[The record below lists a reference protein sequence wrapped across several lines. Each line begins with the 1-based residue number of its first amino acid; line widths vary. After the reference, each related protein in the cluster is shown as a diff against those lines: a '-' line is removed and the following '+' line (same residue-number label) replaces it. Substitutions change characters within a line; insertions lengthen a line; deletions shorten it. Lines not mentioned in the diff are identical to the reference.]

1 MNRTACLTL
10 LSLGFILILS
20 LAALFVLNA
29 SKKAGFRATQAKL
42 YLNETLGSP
51 FMALATDC
59 SAPGK
64 LVAGLAECLG
74 DIPGGYCYHTSC
86 DVIQAPCLT
95 LDKPFRVAI
104 LPVPRR

>member
-1 MNRTACLTL
+1 VNKEGRLALTGLASGTVLASLALYKLCTFNAAGLEATKAKIL
-10 LSLGFILILS
+10 LS
-20 LAALFVLNA
+20 
-29 SKKAGFRATQAKL
+29 
-42 YLNETLGSP
+42 ETLGSP

-59 SAPGK
+59 TAPGK

-95 LDKPFRVAI
+95 LDQPFKVAI
-104 LPVPRR
+104 LPVYHR